1 MVVPIYKTL
10 NGFAGVIR
18 KPRAMGT
25 RPAEEAVARSIPAL
39 ALALAFAGAASAIGE
54 ESRLVADGREV
65 ALKVC
70 AICHV
75 VAEDQ
80 ARSPTM
86 TPPAPNFAEIAA
98 RPNVTE
104 AFLRDFLTKPHGEA
118 RGLSAMPGFR
128 MPGYQADAVI
138 TYLLSLN
145 ARR

>member
-1 MVVPIYKTL
+1 MGL
-10 NGFAGVIR
+10 RGSFES
-18 KPRAMGT
+18 RARWDT
-25 RPAEEAVARSIPAL
+25 RPAEEAMARSIPAL
-39 ALALAFAGAASAIGE
+39 ALALAFAGAGSAIGE
-54 ESRLVADGREV
+54 ERRLVADGREV

-80 ARSPTM
+80 ARPPKM
-86 TPPAPNFAEIAA
+86 RPPAPNFAEIAA

-118 RGLSAMPGFR
+118 RSLSAMPGFL
-128 MPGYQADAVI
+128 MPGNQADAVI
-138 TYLLSLN
+138 AYLLSLN